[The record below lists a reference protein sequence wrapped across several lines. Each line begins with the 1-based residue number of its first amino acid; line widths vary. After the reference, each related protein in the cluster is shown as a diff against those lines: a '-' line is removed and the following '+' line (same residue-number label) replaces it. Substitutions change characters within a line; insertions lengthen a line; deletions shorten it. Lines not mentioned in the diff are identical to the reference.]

1 MFVVLSGRLRS
12 VVKKTAVEEFG
23 RGDVLGMVEVLQKKP
38 RSTTVMAV
46 RFSQLARVS
55 EGMLNFVKMQ
65 FPQVCPEC

>member
-1 MFVVLSGRLRS
+1 MLSGRLRS

-65 FPQVCPEC
+65 FPQVCPRT